1 MSSLLSIIIIIL
13 AARLNFELYRLRDK
27 PPPTY
32 KEEEED
38 ELVEEEDELVELDE
52 PIDTFGSD
60 SLDGITMLNE
70 QIDIFGSDNSVD
82 FNDSGDFDFD
92 FDSIGSLESS
102 PLVVRGTQ
110 SALTACTGAVTSQIA
125 LTL

>member
-60 SLDGITMLNE
+60 SLDGITM
-70 QIDIFGSDNSVD
+70 VD
-82 FNDSGDFDFD
+82 YGDLDFD
-92 FDSIGSLESS
+92 FDSIGSIESS
-102 PLVVRGTQ
+102 PLVVRGT
-110 SALTACTGAVTSQIA
+110 
-125 LTL
+125 

>member
-1 MSSLLSIIIIIL
+1 MVAEADRPASEWVDWPLVSKNLGRLQESWSS
-13 AARLNFELYRLRDK
+13 RLRDK

-60 SLDGITMLNE
+60 SLDGITM
-70 QIDIFGSDNSVD
+70 VD
-82 FNDSGDFDFD
+82 YGDLDFD
-92 FDSIGSLESS
+92 FDSIGSIESS
-102 PLVVRGTQ
+102 PLVVRGT
-110 SALTACTGAVTSQIA
+110 
-125 LTL
+125 